1 MRGDRGGAGGAQ
13 GGAGQG
19 SEHPEAHPGAQ
30 AQPTPLS
37 SSLSPP
43 LLTTQLSLCLQILQ
57 GPPGASV
64 PLFKGEKNLNRP
76 EVLSP
81 GPTHST
87 VPIRVPG
94 SSGHHGWFPR
104 LPPGRTWGWS
114 TLRSEPSLSH
124 LRGRCRGSD
133 KVTERLAGLDPER
146 RGGREGTT
154 QTLPHFIP
162 SENLQRWSLPPR
174 RLKNSRATL

>member
-1 MRGDRGGAGGAQ
+1 MRGDRGGAGRAP

-19 SEHPEAHPGAQ
+19 SEHPRGSSRTQ

-37 SSLSPP
+37 SSLSPL

-64 PLFKGEKNLNRP
+64 PLFKGKKNLNRP

-87 VPIRVPG
+87 VPICVPG

-114 TLRSEPSLSH
+114 PLRSEPILSH

-133 KVTERLAGLDPER
+133 KVTERLAGLHQ
-146 RGGREGTT
+146 REEAGKELHKVSPISSPVRTCSDGVSY
-154 QTLPHFIP
+154 QGD
-162 SENLQRWSLPPR
+162 
-174 RLKNSRATL
+174 